1 MNKVLISL
9 IFCSQAVLADGV
21 ASRVADFFGFEA
33 FQSKEQKQMS
43 ARLERLK
50 QTSSAFQVFQNGSAD
65 QMLDVLTVFS
75 YFIPEKAN
83 VCAENPLT
91 FECDEAV
98 DTDQLSS
105 IFQSRFPEDTRLD
118 QVKAIEEEYLNYRTQ
133 HEMKKLEEALLQY
146 NGAVHPKG
154 LDSRLIRDLIWGDR
168 KRTDGMVHANCVGP
182 RGTVDFYISGKC
194 DLVKKHAL
202 LARVL
207 NEAFSMES
215 FVRDQNVLRD
225 VRQVVVRYLSELK
238 EMVDQDRIPRSE
250 LFPTYR
256 EMNFDEVIQ
265 KYQRLIQ

>member
-1 MNKVLISL
+1 MNKALISL
-9 IFCSQAVLADGV
+9 ILCSQVVLADGIGSKV
-21 ASRVADFFGFEA
+21 AEFFGFEM
-33 FQSKEQKQMS
+33 FQSKDQKEMS
-43 ARLERLK
+43 LRLERLK

-65 QMLDVLTVFS
+65 QMLEVLTVFS

-105 IFQSRFPEDTRLD
+105 IFQSRFPEDTRLA
-118 QVKAIEEEYLNYRTQ
+118 QVKVIEEKYLNYRTQ
-133 HEMKKLEEALLQY
+133 HEMKKLEESLLQY

-154 LDSRLIRDLIWGDR
+154 VESRLIRDLIWGDR

-207 NEAFSMES
+207 NEAFFMES
-215 FVRDQNVLRD
+215 FVRDQKVLRD

-238 EMVDQDRIPRSE
+238 EMVEQDRIPRSE
-250 LFPTYR
+250 LFPTYQK
-256 EMNFDEVIQ
+256 MNFDEVIQ
-265 KYQRLIQ
+265 KYQELIQ